1 VFGAGAMGWAEDDL
15 PVDLAALDGTVQ
27 LSGVWAMD
35 EHRPVLPMGVAEC
48 RIHRWGR
55 LPGPALCVVADG
67 RRDDLGA
74 RCDAALVGPDGELW
88 MELLGIEFVAL
99 TADAPALNAPSRP

>member
-1 VFGAGAMGWAEDDL
+1 MGWPDDDL
-15 PVDLAALDGTVQ
+15 PVDLAALDGALQ

-55 LPGPALCVVADG
+55 LPGPALCIVADG
-67 RRDDLGA
+67 HRDDRGA
-74 RCDAALVGPDGELW
+74 CCDAALVGPDGELW
-88 MELLGIEFVAL
+88 AELLGIEFVSAL
-99 TADAPALNAPSRP
+99 A